1 MNFIYIVIFNIF
13 FKDELSAFGSC
24 SFFVFREDGIP
35 MYVKSDLGRDVD
47 NNAIGALMGGSWQA
61 AKALA
66 SFLPHDEEPRY
77 FRFSFDTSD
86 RGVYILPFS
95 VGDTKFIFG
104 GIFFDEVNPGLMKSQ
119 MRQILEK
126 LNTYVKGVRPS
137 MKKKKED
144 FLFNDI
150 TDQEVDQLF
159 SFKEA

>member
-1 MNFIYIVIFNIF
+1 MNWEDHSNIF
-13 FKDELSAFGSC
+13 FKDELVTFPNC

-35 MYVKSDLGRDVD
+35 MFIKSTLAKEIDS
-47 NNAIGALMGGSWQA
+47 NAIGALMGGSWQA
-61 AKALA
+61 ARALS
-66 SFLPHDEEPRY
+66 SFLPHEENNTGI

-95 VGDTKFIFG
+95 VDDAKFIFG
-104 GIFFDEVNPGLMKSQ
+104 GIFYDEVNPGLMKSR
-119 MRQILEK
+119 MRQTLEK
-126 LNTYVKGVRPS
+126 LNTYVKGVKPS
-137 MKKKKED
+137 IKKKNED

>member
-1 MNFIYIVIFNIF
+1 MNWEDHFNIF
-13 FKDELSAFGSC
+13 FKDELSSFANC

-35 MYVKSDLGRDVD
+35 MFIRSDLTGEMD

-61 AKALA
+61 ANALA
-66 SFLPHDEEPRY
+66 SFLPREEDGSRI

-86 RGVYILPFS
+86 RGVYILPFNI
-95 VGDTKFIFG
+95 DDAKFIFG
-104 GIFFDEVNPGLMKSQ
+104 GIFFDEVNPGLMKSR
-119 MRQILEK
+119 MRQVLDK
-126 LNTYVKGVRPS
+126 LNTYIKGVRPS

-150 TDQEVDQLF
+150 TDTEMDQLF

>member
-1 MNFIYIVIFNIF
+1 MNWEDHFNIF
-13 FKDELSAFGSC
+13 FKDELSSFANC

-35 MYVKSDLGRDVD
+35 MYVKSDLAKEID

-66 SFLPHDEEPRY
+66 SFLPQEKDDRY
-77 FRFSFDTSD
+77 FRFSFDNSD

-95 VGDTKFIFG
+95 VGDMNFIFG
-104 GIFFDEVNPGLMKSQ
+104 GIFFDVVNPGLMKSQ
-119 MRQILEK
+119 MRQTLEK
-126 LNTYVKGVRPS
+126 LKTYVKGVKPS
-137 MKKKKED
+137 MKNIRED

-150 TDQEVDQLF
+150 SDKEVDQLF